1 MKDNA
6 QNNQSANETFL
17 TQLTSEIKMA
27 AASIPSTS
35 GIKQTPTNNKEEER
49 VRPSTIEELL
59 IQIENHLYKS
69 AEHRASLLIS
79 VWSCLGGIV
88 GYFRNIEKVF
98 RLLYR
103 ESAMMIFGG
112 HWASMNILYKRGLA
126 RAVIQYSQ
134 TMGKYVKGSEGLCSA
149 LVMAVYDPWGDP
161 VIRRLLS
168 QEDIESNLVKE
179 FISSEP
185 HELLLIRIECL
196 VNANFEEAAI
206 RLLRCSLQSV
216 SAFSVHNDE
225 CDNEK
230 NWKWSYMEWLLRLLF
245 RKRRLNDIISE
256 SSSCSCHDGVRLIYR
271 TFHSSV
277 EDSEPLTET
286 LINLFL
292 VRDLLFKSNYCCTS
306 ELMKLWCEFQAKK
319 QKTVSEIQESARKL
333 LIGHASFSA
342 QFYLFVDILWGKFG
356 IALLPLYLEMY
367 IRGLTS
373 DLNFLEAARQADNKE
388 YVIEIENH
396 MAAMYFKLFT
406 LFNAINKEIAL
417 ECLMSAF
424 SLDPTKERLEWI
436 KKLSL
441 QISKEKALKSTAAS
455 NDTLHKLCN
464 RSGCTR
470 NCIHPAAVKRKA
482 VVMCDQAIQVGDD
495 SFIDFETPQTVSTNN
510 LNVFNNQGSCDIAKQ
525 QKPTDKSGKIDIIL
539 DNIKEKSSQQI
550 VDERLVNKDLT
561 SDNSIDL
568 LKINDAHICEKNE
581 KVTVKLN
588 EDEIVNKG
596 KNNGDDEVEKGDID
610 VNSSRL
616 ISKKAVDLVE
626 NCTIPGDETKSTSSS
641 GFNHLI
647 ENSVSL
653 ANSEPV
659 GSSVEK
665 LAINCKVDKIN
676 NVTSSKVN
684 FAITDQHIKILDKNA
699 IDIQGN
705 NVNDIPINYSIDTR
719 NETLV
724 TSNVTK
730 STEKNDN
737 CLDSGKEG
745 NICINGFKEIEIND
759 SDQNHV
765 NTCEDKLS
773 GRDKNF
779 QGQLSEKD
787 KSLNPCSIVNNNDGK
802 TLIAP
807 DIQKENN
814 HGVIQLEPPVN
825 SVPQIIKETN
835 KTNSNEIEPMMT
847 RRSYFLK
854 NGYFI
859 PFSHII
865 LDTKL
870 PGISSDLVSDF
881 VIVLESL
888 RNRQLKSS
896 CKWSQIKH
904 LCEDYLENITNARY
918 NMLNM
923 QLNDS
928 VDSEAD
934 STSELTANGLKDF
947 EFHQSNDSV
956 VEDRYADKTH
966 IFRRFMN
973 PDNGADI
980 GTYVN
985 LSDIHCP
992 QIPLEKL
999 FYTDHSSSHAG
1010 HKKKHKRHR
1019 NHEKNPGK
1027 LMLKKIRHGSR
1038 AQRELVKRKKKK
1050 RRKAKR
1056 GKGHTKKHRFTHGKV
1071 TKEYVKNKKKKHKL
1085 KKKKEGNS
1093 GFISG
1098 DYCSDFSSAELMRL
1112 VKEHSNSYSK
1122 VPPTTSKHPHST
1134 ALVVASA
1141 SSSDGSDEPQRKKRK
1156 VSFSK
1161 KRGRTEKCRDKHKH
1175 VKSKSG
1181 KRKKTIVVES
1191 CKTNLNNEMN
1201 GNMDSVND
1209 YSRIVQFSS
1218 VKKME
1223 AVQIRQR
1230 SVALNLSNVNSKPE
1244 NKLPSVNPCKTKP
1257 QQFPCETSPLER
1269 FVQHNFDSY
1278 NPEDIMKM
1286 QLLMARQQPDVST
1299 IGSTVSSPNNQ
1310 AVLKYVCSKTT
1321 SRLLSV
1327 AQTTNVGSDSETSKS
1342 PIPVFSARTATQKM
1356 PAVLQQP
1363 QNLSTN
1369 VKHYLI
1375 DSNNKPYKIASSSA
1389 VSGGALIPVSLAGNA
1404 YSDGHNLTGTMLSGS
1419 VSYPGTSVS
1428 PQVTTFTFPVTSNS
1442 LGSKLVGN
1450 KIVIPLPS
1458 CGHLRSST
1466 PGMALIPSDS
1476 STYAKKTGS
1485 QPSSNIIIVKNGN
1498 NTQIIQ
1504 TPQQPCTSRSYVASS
1519 KLTPVPRSKNIN
1531 PVISKTVPKI
1541 IKQAAKKL
1549 TQPVVKRTAPSISKS
1564 VTKKATDLSLPK
1576 QVTYSSI
1583 ANKLSTDISDVSSKV
1598 ILNSG
1603 KIEPSPESLLVQRVI
1618 EEAKRAIAESNG
1630 DRPLDLKSLLT
1641 SKIQVTEEKIP
1652 THVQLENKEIE
1663 NTTDIE
1669 EPSVP
1674 EVSIS
1679 PKPSNNSS
1687 TQNENTASEIS
1698 APVETK
1704 TEVQTEIPSTEVSKP
1719 EQSDLFEKYEEE
1731 ITKIDPT
1738 IADQQIAPE
1747 SLKEESHV
1755 LNSVTEQNS
1764 LSNSIVKNGADAV
1777 VMPASPKIR
1786 TPSPEGRPSPKER
1799 TPSPEIVE
1807 TTASE
1812 LKDEEMDGTNEK
1824 HLIDVIKD
1832 ANVSTS
1838 LPSETK
1844 ISICSSTVSPTT
1856 NDSQKELQPIDSS
1869 NTSSNLKIP
1878 DKTISLSK
1886 TESRPSLPEG
1896 ATRSFTSISDAVRF
1910 SLMDMDDATD
1920 SVENQ
1925 VLQAFQVTH
1934 ESSPSSPAYDNNS
1947 TNEGDTGEASPS
1959 AVILTTPQ
1967 NTTTTEL
1974 NVSRVSQRF
1983 ESSVHGPESEKFTEC
1998 QSTVSRTT
2006 TWILEDSS
2014 LNESSQVMQVQ
2025 KSPDLDSSGEGKD
2038 EEKPKKKK
2046 KRRERSDR
2054 DLEATHKFWCEICH
2068 KGFFSAYNLR
2078 RHCRNVHKM
2087 NLPRG
2092 SSELPFGPKSTSEI
2106 TFANNSQCH
2115 QQVQQ
2120 SESSSSEVVT
2130 PPRMTYVQ
2138 QSCISPKGA
2147 EYMMP
2152 SPTRENKTQ
2161 DFSMKSTT
2169 NQHASQIQSSDFQMQ
2184 TPPRIS
2190 NQSSSSHVSPV
2201 TSTKDFRLPS
2211 STTAS
2216 TQLSPNKM
2224 STVSKPATSPKFQ
2237 RLPTSCS
2244 TPTVPQMTKISQIS
2258 HCGQSALQQQRQISQ
2273 IQSSPLVQP
2282 LTGGACQA
2290 QQMQAAQCSHFQS
2303 NKQIVQQ
2310 RIEQL
2315 QLMHHTGQ
2323 MPQVQHPSHGIP
2335 KQTQIQQYKK
2345 CNATQPTS
2353 KMSETEQIQQA
2364 AQLAQTQQILT
2375 NQHLQKLMHIRQ
2387 NAIAASGAAS
2397 QLSLGS
2403 SLPGIQGSPSKSTTQ
2418 CFQSQL
2424 AAARQAAAVSQLPTP
2439 QRSPG
2444 TGYPLTSHDSALHQF
2459 FPPTVQPGQEQPNCP
2474 HSFNAQ
2480 NVVEFS
2486 GSGPSYPTIRLSS
2499 ETNDGL
2505 EDLEQFLLENMPW
2518 SGEQSVSHALNQQS
2532 GNRPSSADSLTLAI
2546 PSQSSIS
2553 GQNRTGTQSKN
2564 KTSITRP
2571 KPRKPVVTS
2580 CSKNLLGNLGRGVK
2594 KKSTKKTSKNIDINC
2609 VGPKSDVFSP
2619 NSLVNQ
2625 QAHSL
2630 DLMQRQCSKGT
2641 SSDIY
2646 PSKSSSKNTTIGSVN
2661 ETDSSD
2667 SIQCIN
2673 VTHNPNSKNVSV
2685 GINFNTFSPTEKNM
2699 SPLCNPDPNSRLMY
2713 GMQSK
2718 NSFLDQCNLV
2728 NKSCSNLGDSKSSNL
2743 CDTNSLHAGSP
2754 FAIPAKETM
2763 CDSKMTYYRNAA
2775 SSMCPKRHE
2784 TAQDI
2789 FLGQRNSEKCESE
2802 TAMQGNVF
2810 NIQDSANL
2818 NYNQK
2823 LGSCQDRKIGE
2834 SDSTSDNCKE
2844 SSVPDLQNNLFL
2856 GGKTASNESA
2866 VSIKMNNVTGVEPGN
2881 SALNT
2886 DANENKPFLE
2896 TNCSSVHAEINTQMD
2911 QDGLSVEI
2919 NKNDTSLK
2927 ISFVAQNMESKNSE
2941 VNEPANGFEDNN
2953 LNNAASENV
2962 EQRNVEGTSI
2972 TTLSYEETKGKDINF
2987 NNVDSKDNML
2997 DSKNVDSTENS
3008 SRNEELIK
3016 NVEKSELKGT
3026 FLENSTNEKTTVVV
3040 ESEISKDL
3048 VPAESEG
3055 LEKDA
3060 CDLPLLDKAKNS
3072 IIDEPSKL
3080 EFIDNSDE
3088 KSHHSNFDDHD
3099 KHSSQE
3105 NKVPNGLSLLSEIKD
3120 IENEKKDSVSK
3131 YLALRIHKPQAE
3143 SNVQNQ
3149 NEKNIQYY
3157 ITEKS
3162 FDVKKTNKNK
3172 KKVNKKCPVVN
3183 YDTEKTPS
3191 KLDINSNIQ
3200 NLLDNVN
3207 KPNEVNGKNSSIS
3220 YDSEVEED
3228 NIHSE
3233 ENDIVCLSDKQ
3244 KHSSEDIPTGRLR
3257 LRDTPKTSVKRN
3269 CPCCVDSRMPKR
3281 CRANGAGSILKLFG
3295 TKVPSSNKTKTT
3307 LKTKNSQSTHNA
3319 KVNTRSSQRLRSR
3332 NNAIS

>member
-1 MKDNA
+1 M
-6 QNNQSANETFL
+6 
-17 TQLTSEIKMA
+17 
-27 AASIPSTS
+27 
-35 GIKQTPTNNKEEER
+35 
-49 VRPSTIEELL
+49 
-59 IQIENHLYKS
+59 
-69 AEHRASLLIS
+69 
-79 VWSCLGGIV
+79 
-88 GYFRNIEKVF
+88 
-98 RLLYR
+98 LYR

-112 HWASMNILYKRGLA
+112 HWTSMNIIYKRGLA
-126 RAVIQYSQ
+126 RALIQYSH

-161 VIRRLLS
+161 IIRRLLN
-168 QEDIESNLVKE
+168 QEDVEPNLVEE

-185 HELLLIRIECL
+185 RELLLIRIECL
-196 VNANFEEAAI
+196 VNAHFEEAAI

-216 SAFSVHNDE
+216 SAFSVNSTDK

-230 NWKWSYMEWLLRLLF
+230 DWKWSYMEWLLRLLF
-245 RKRRLNDIISE
+245 RKRRLNDIITE
-256 SSSCSCHDGVRLIYR
+256 SSACSCHDGVRLIYR
-271 TFHSSV
+271 TFHSSM
-277 EDSEPLTET
+277 EDDEPLTET

-424 SLDPTKERLEWI
+424 SLDPSKERLEWI

-441 QISKEKALKSTAAS
+441 QISKEKALKLTAGS
-455 NDTLHKLCN
+455 NDPLHKLCN

-495 SFIDFETPQTVSTNN
+495 SFTDFENPQTVPNNN
-510 LNVFNNQGSCDIAKQ
+510 LNVYNNQGNCDTTKP
-525 QKPTDKSGKIDIIL
+525 QKLTESNGKVDMLDIVNENNPQLVDEKSENKVLTNDNSKDIIKVN
-539 DNIKEKSSQQI
+539 DVDICKKSEI
-550 VDERLVNKDLT
+550 M
-561 SDNSIDL
+561 I
-568 LKINDAHICEKNE
+568 
-581 KVTVKLN
+581 KLN
-588 EDEIVNKG
+588 EDEIVNEG
-596 KNNGDDEVEKGDID
+596 KNDKEMEAEVDVD
-610 VNSSRL
+610 VNRSKM

-626 NCTIPGDETKSTSSS
+626 NCTIPGNETKSTSSS

-647 ENSVSL
+647 ENNVAV
-653 ANSEPV
+653 ANSE
-659 GSSVEK
+659 SVDDSGENVT
-665 LAINCKVDKIN
+665 INCKVDKIN
-676 NVTSSKVN
+676 NVSSSKVN
-684 FAITDQHIKILDKNA
+684 FAITDQHNKNLDKSA

-705 NVNDIPINYSIDTR
+705 NVNVIPINYSLDVQKEVLNTPAVI
-719 NETLV
+719 
-724 TSNVTK
+724 K

-737 CLDSGKEG
+737 CLDTVKEA
-745 NICINGFKEIEIND
+745 NICINGFKETEMND
-759 SDQNHV
+759 ADQSHV
-765 NTCEDKLS
+765 NTCDHLS
-773 GRDKNF
+773 EKEKNCNEI
-779 QGQLSEKD
+779 SEKD
-787 KSLNPCSIVNNNDGK
+787 KSSSLDPCTINDNDGK
-802 TLIAP
+802 SVIAP
-807 DIQKENN
+807 EIQKENN
-814 HGVIQLEPPVN
+814 HSIVS
-825 SVPQIIKETN
+825 SVPQIMKETN
-835 KTNSNEIEPMMT
+835 KTNPSTNENEPMMT
-847 RRSYFLK
+847 RRSHFLK
-854 NGYFI
+854 NGYFV

-870 PGISSDLVSDF
+870 PGISPGLASDF

-896 CKWSQIKH
+896 CKWSQIKY
-904 LCEDYLENITNARY
+904 LCEDYLENVTNARY

-934 STSELTANGLKDF
+934 STSELTANGFKDF
-947 EFHQSNDSV
+947 DFHQSNDSV
-956 VEDRYADKTH
+956 IEDRCADKTH

-973 PDNGADI
+973 ADNGPDI

-1093 GFISG
+1093 GFVSG

-1122 VPPTTSKHPHST
+1122 VPPTTSKHPHSS

-1141 SSSDGSDEPQRKKRK
+1141 SSSDVSDEPQRKKRK

-1161 KRGRTEKCRDKHKH
+1161 KRARNEKCHDKHKH
-1175 VKSKSG
+1175 AKSKSG

-1191 CKTNLNNEMN
+1191 CKTNVNDEMN

-1244 NKLPSVNPCKTKP
+1244 NKLPAVNPHKPKP
-1257 QQFPCETSPLER
+1257 QQFPCETNPLEH
-1269 FVQHNFDSY
+1269 FVHHHNFEGY
-1278 NPEDIMKM
+1278 TPEDLMKM

-1299 IGSTVSSPNNQ
+1299 IGNTVSSANNQ

-1327 AQTTNVGSDSETSKS
+1327 AQTTTVGSDSETSKS
-1342 PIPVFSARTATQKM
+1342 PIPVFSTRTSTTQKR
-1356 PAVLQQP
+1356 PAVLPQP

-1389 VSGGALIPVSLAGNA
+1389 VSGGALIPVSLASNA
-1404 YSDGHNLTGTMLSGS
+1404 YSDAHNLTGTVLSGS
-1419 VSYPGTSVS
+1419 VSYPGTSTS
-1428 PQVTTFTFPVTSNS
+1428 PQVTTFTFPVSSNS

-1476 STYAKKTGS
+1476 STYVAKAGS

-1498 NTQIIQ
+1498 STQIIQ
-1504 TPQQPCTSRSYVASS
+1504 TPQQPCTSRTYVTSP
-1519 KLTPVPRSKNIN
+1519 KLTPLPKSRNIN

-1549 TQPVVKRTAPSISKS
+1549 TQPVVKRTTCISKS
-1564 VTKKATDLSLPK
+1564 ANKKVTDLSLPK
-1576 QVTYSSI
+1576 QTICSSN
-1583 ANKLSTDISDVSSKV
+1583 ANKLTADVSDISSKGM
-1598 ILNSG
+1598 LNSE
-1603 KIEPSPESLLVQRVI
+1603 KTEPSPESLLVQRAI
-1618 EEAKRAIAESNG
+1618 EEAKRAIAESNN
-1630 DRPLDLKSLLT
+1630 DRPLDLKSV
-1641 SKIQVTEEKIP
+1641 SAPKVQVVEEKILP
-1652 THVQLENKEIE
+1652 HIQLENKKTE
-1663 NTTDIE
+1663 NIPEIE
-1669 EPSVP
+1669 EPPVP
-1674 EVSIS
+1674 ELSLS
-1679 PKPSNNSS
+1679 PKPNDISIKNTDES
-1687 TQNENTASEIS
+1687 TISETPASLETEEE
-1698 APVETK
+1698 VEA
-1704 TEVQTEIPSTEVSKP
+1704 EIPSKEISEP
-1719 EQSDLFEKYEEE
+1719 EKSDLLEKNEEE
-1731 ITKIDPT
+1731 ISKTDT
-1738 IADQQIAPE
+1738 SIANQQAPE
-1747 SLKEESHV
+1747 SLEEESPV
-1755 LNSVTEQNS
+1755 LNSLPEQDS
-1764 LSNSIVKNGADAV
+1764 LSDSSVKNDANAV
-1777 VMPASPKIR
+1777 VTLLSPKVR
-1786 TPSPEGRPSPKER
+1786 TPSPKER
-1799 TPSPEIVE
+1799 TPSPEVVE
-1807 TTASE
+1807 TASSE
-1812 LKDEEMDGTNEK
+1812 NKDEEINTTDEK
-1824 HLIDVIKD
+1824 HHIEAIKD
-1832 ANVSTS
+1832 TNVSTS
-1838 LPSETK
+1838 VPSETK
-1844 ISICSSTVSPTT
+1844 TSICSSTLSPTT
-1856 NDSQKELQPIDSS
+1856 SDPQKELQPIDES
-1869 NTSSNLKIP
+1869 NTSSNLKSP
-1878 DKTISLSK
+1878 DKTINVCK
-1886 TESRPSLPEG
+1886 AESRPSLPEG

-1947 TNEGDTGEASPS
+1947 TNEGDTGEASQS

-1983 ESSVHGPESEKFTEC
+1983 ETSVHGPETEKFTEC

-2038 EEKPKKKK
+2038 DEKPKKKR
-2046 KRRERSDR
+2046 KRKERSER

-2087 NLPRG
+2087 NLPKG
-2092 SSELPFGPKSTSEI
+2092 SSELPFGIKSTAEI
-2106 TFANNSQCH
+2106 PFANNSQCH

-2152 SPTRENKTQ
+2152 SPTRESKTQ
-2161 DFSMKSTT
+2161 DFSMKPTT
-2169 NQHASQIQSSDFQMQ
+2169 NQHTSQIQSSDFQMQ

-2190 NQSSSSHVSPV
+2190 NQSSSTHVSPV
-2201 TSTKDFRLPS
+2201 TPTKDFRLPS

-2224 STVSKPATSPKFQ
+2224 SSVSKPATSPKFQ

-2244 TPTVPQMTKISQIS
+2244 TPTVPQMSKISQIS

-2273 IQSSPLVQP
+2273 IQSSQLVQP
-2282 LTGGACQA
+2282 LTGSACQA

-2323 MPQVQHPSHGIP
+2323 MPQVQHPPHGIP

-2345 CNATQPTS
+2345 CSATQQTS

-2444 TGYPLTSHDSALHQF
+2444 TGYPLASHDSALHQF

-2474 HSFNAQ
+2474 HSFTSQ

-2486 GSGPSYPTIRLSS
+2486 GTGPSYPTIRLSS

-2553 GQNRTGTQSKN
+2553 GQNRTGTQLKS

-2571 KPRKPVVTS
+2571 KPRKPVVTP

-2594 KKSTKKTSKNIDINC
+2594 KKSTKKSSKNTTASC
-2609 VGPKSDVFSP
+2609 VGPKSDIFSQ

-2641 SSDIY
+2641 SSDLY
-2646 PSKSSSKNTTIGSVN
+2646 PSKSSSKNTIVGSVN

-2685 GINFNTFSPTEKNM
+2685 GINFNTFSPAEKNM
-2699 SPLCNPDPNSRLMY
+2699 NNLCNPDPNSRIMF

-2743 CDTNSLHAGSP
+2743 CDANSLHAGSP
-2754 FAIPAKETM
+2754 FAIPAKDSM
-2763 CDSKMTYYRNAA
+2763 CDSKMAFYRNTG

-2789 FLGQRNSEKCESE
+2789 FLGQQNSEKCES
-2802 TAMQGNVF
+2802 Q
-2810 NIQDSANL
+2810 
-2818 NYNQK
+2818 
-2823 LGSCQDRKIGE
+2823 
-2834 SDSTSDNCKE
+2834 
-2844 SSVPDLQNNLFL
+2844 
-2856 GGKTASNESA
+2856 
-2866 VSIKMNNVTGVEPGN
+2866 
-2881 SALNT
+2881 
-2886 DANENKPFLE
+2886 
-2896 TNCSSVHAEINTQMD
+2896 
-2911 QDGLSVEI
+2911 
-2919 NKNDTSLK
+2919 
-2927 ISFVAQNMESKNSE
+2927 
-2941 VNEPANGFEDNN
+2941 
-2953 LNNAASENV
+2953 
-2962 EQRNVEGTSI
+2962 
-2972 TTLSYEETKGKDINF
+2972 
-2987 NNVDSKDNML
+2987 
-2997 DSKNVDSTENS
+2997 
-3008 SRNEELIK
+3008 
-3016 NVEKSELKGT
+3016 
-3026 FLENSTNEKTTVVV
+3026 TTV
-3040 ESEISKDL
+3040 
-3048 VPAESEG
+3048 
-3055 LEKDA
+3055 
-3060 CDLPLLDKAKNS
+3060 
-3072 IIDEPSKL
+3072 
-3080 EFIDNSDE
+3080 
-3088 KSHHSNFDDHD
+3088 
-3099 KHSSQE
+3099 Q
-3105 NKVPNGLSLLSEIKD
+3105 
-3120 IENEKKDSVSK
+3120 
-3131 YLALRIHKPQAE
+3131 
-3143 SNVQNQ
+3143 
-3149 NEKNIQYY
+3149 
-3157 ITEKS
+3157 
-3162 FDVKKTNKNK
+3162 
-3172 KKVNKKCPVVN
+3172 
-3183 YDTEKTPS
+3183 
-3191 KLDINSNIQ
+3191 
-3200 NLLDNVN
+3200 
-3207 KPNEVNGKNSSIS
+3207 
-3220 YDSEVEED
+3220 
-3228 NIHSE
+3228 
-3233 ENDIVCLSDKQ
+3233 
-3244 KHSSEDIPTGRLR
+3244 
-3257 LRDTPKTSVKRN
+3257 
-3269 CPCCVDSRMPKR
+3269 
-3281 CRANGAGSILKLFG
+3281 
-3295 TKVPSSNKTKTT
+3295 
-3307 LKTKNSQSTHNA
+3307 
-3319 KVNTRSSQRLRSR
+3319 
-3332 NNAIS
+3332 